1 MKLSESNTPIRL
13 GFFAAAIL
21 LFIQQ
26 VSAASCTGE
35 LKVSNQLDLDK
46 ARTCKTYSGNIVIDN
61 SGATDLKLHGVELL
75 EGDLIVTGNDALL
88 AFSMPT
94 VQGVNGQL
102 RFANN
107 KLLSS
112 LDMRQLYAARSFEV
126 SVHPALNELKFP
138 AGLAEAEK
146 ITITDTT
153 VTRVEGLKMKSAQD
167 ISISN
172 NIYLKSFAL
181 ANTTSVNNVLISA
194 NSPALHID
202 LGKVEGMREATF
214 RNLAGLNLDG
224 LTRVS
229 GDMSF
234 ISNTFESLDLPSM
247 VDIAGTLT
255 LTDNTQLN
263 NLSMAKLGHLGG
275 ALSVSGN
282 NKLTSITAFPN
293 LQQVDGT
300 LDITGGFDEVQ
311 LPVLNDVRLRKKE
324 IV

>member
-1 MKLSESNTPIRL
+1 
-13 GFFAAAIL
+13 
-21 LFIQQ
+21 
-26 VSAASCTGE
+26 
-35 LKVSNQLDLDK
+35 
-46 ARTCKTYSGNIVIDN
+46 
-61 SGATDLKLHGVELL
+61 
-75 EGDLIVTGNDALL
+75 
-88 AFSMPT
+88 
-94 VQGVNGQL
+94 
-102 RFANN
+102 
-107 KLLSS
+107 
-112 LDMRQLYAARSFEV
+112 
-126 SVHPALNELKFP
+126 
-138 AGLAEAEK
+138 
-146 ITITDTT
+146 
-153 VTRVEGLKMKSAQD
+153 
-167 ISISN
+167 
-172 NIYLKSFAL
+172 
-181 ANTTSVNNVLISA
+181 
-194 NSPALHID
+194 
-202 LGKVEGMREATF
+202 MREATF